1 MWFKSLIRGNISKVY
16 IILKNKKDCRLS
28 SVVFFTFPA
37 TGKLLI
43 CRLNKPHMQS
53 RRNFIK
59 KSAIASL
66 AFAVNPLDL
75 MANELPENNK
85 AVNKPIV
92 LSTWNFGLKAN
103 EEAWTILGKGG
114 KALDAVEKGVRLVE
128 SDPKERSVGYGGR
141 PDRDGRVTLDACIMD
156 ENYNIGSVACLEHIK
171 NPISVARAVMEKT
184 PHVMLVGDGALQ
196 FALSQGF
203 RKENLLTPES
213 EKEWK
218 EWLKTSQY
226 KPVANIENHDTI
238 GMIALDTQG
247 NLSGAC
253 TTSGMAFKM
262 HGRVGDSPIIGAGLF
277 VDNEVGAATATG
289 HGEEVI
295 RTVGTHLVVELMRQG
310 RTPQEA
316 CKEAVERIVKINQ
329 RRNKNLKDIQVGF
342 IAINKKGEYGAYCI
356 QDGFNFAVYDQK
368 GNRLETPEFAL
379 K

>member
-1 MWFKSLIRGNISKVY
+1 MNSRRKF
-16 IILKNKKDCRLS
+16 LKTTGILS
-28 SVVFFTFPA
+28 SA
-37 TGKLLI
+37 LL
-43 CRLNKPHMQS
+43 L
-53 RRNFIK
+53 
-59 KSAIASL
+59 
-66 AFAVNPLDL
+66 NPLDL
-75 MANELPENNK
+75 IAKDALEKNDK
-85 AVNKPIV
+85 VVNKPIV

-114 KALDAVEKGVRLVE
+114 RALDAVEKGVRLVE
-128 SDPKERSVGYGGR
+128 NDPDERSVGYGGR

-156 ENYNIGSVACLEHIK
+156 ENYNIGSVACLENIK

-196 FALSQGF
+196 FAVSQGF
-203 RKENLLTPES
+203 KKENILTAES

-218 EWLKTSQY
+218 EWLKDSKYQ
-226 KPVANIENHDTI
+226 PIVNIENHDTI
-238 GMIALDTQG
+238 GMIALDAQG

-295 RTVGTHLVVELMRQG
+295 RTVGTHLVVELIRQG
-310 RTPQEA
+310 RNPQQA
-316 CKEAVERIVKINQ
+316 CKEAVERIVKITKK
-329 RRNKNLKDIQVGF
+329 RNKSLKDIQVGF
-342 IAINKKGEYGAYCI
+342 IAINKKGEYGSYCI

-368 GNRLETPEFAL
+368 GNRLEKPEFAL

>member
-1 MWFKSLIRGNISKVY
+1 MN
-16 IILKNKKDCRLS
+16 N
-28 SVVFFTFPA
+28 
-37 TGKLLI
+37 
-43 CRLNKPHMQS
+43 N
-53 RRNFIK
+53 RRSFIK
-59 KSAIASL
+59 KLGIATAALAI
-66 AFAVNPLDL
+66 NPLDV
-75 MANELPENNK
+75 MAAELSEPAVT

-128 SDPKERSVGYGGR
+128 LDPKERSVGYGGR

-156 ENYNIGSVACLEHIK
+156 ENYNIGSVACLEHVK

-203 RKENLLTPES
+203 KKENLLTSES

-226 KPVANIENHDTI
+226 KPIANIENHDTI
-238 GMIALDTQG
+238 GMIALDAQG

-310 RTPQEA
+310 RNPQEA
-316 CKEAVERIVKINQ
+316 CKEAVERIVKIAQ

-342 IAINKKGEYGAYCI
+342 IAINKQGEYGSYCI

-368 GNRLETPEFAL
+368 GNRLEKPDFAL